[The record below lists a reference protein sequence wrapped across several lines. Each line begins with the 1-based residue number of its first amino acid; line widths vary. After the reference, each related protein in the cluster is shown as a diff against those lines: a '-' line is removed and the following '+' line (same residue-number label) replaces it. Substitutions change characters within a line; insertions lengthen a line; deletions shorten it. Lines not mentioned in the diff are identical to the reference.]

1 MADAPGSRRAY
12 DGTRRVGMV
21 KVETVKTA
29 RSRSAPP
36 GRRMSCGRI
45 PLECAVRRLDM
56 TSRFTQR
63 TRGAR
68 LLLLAAV
75 GAAALG
81 MSACSTKTEGAAKL
95 PGPVGNPANCPW
107 LNPHLPIAR
116 RVALIMRKMTLADEI
131 GIVEGH
137 GMHPYVGDIKENAA
151 LCLPRIGLEDG
162 PNGVG
167 DGMTGVTQ
175 LPSGAALAATFSRTL
190 AYQYGQVI
198 GAEQAA
204 KGSSVD
210 LGPTVNIDRD
220 PRWGREF
227 ESLSEDPRLAGEI
240 AAAEIRGIQREGTIA
255 QVKHFDAY
263 NQET

>member
-1 MADAPGSRRAY
+1 
-12 DGTRRVGMV
+12 
-21 KVETVKTA
+21 
-29 RSRSAPP
+29 
-36 GRRMSCGRI
+36 
-45 PLECAVRRLDM
+45 M
-56 TSRFTQR
+56 TSRFTQL
-63 TRGAR
+63 TRGVR

-75 GAAALG
+75 GVAALG
-81 MSACSTKTEGAAKL
+81 MSACSTKTERVATL
-95 PGPVGNPANCPW
+95 PGPVGTAADCPW
-107 LNPHLPIAR
+107 LNRHLPIAR
-116 RVALIMRKMTLADEI
+116 RVALIMGKMTLADEI

-137 GMHPYVGDIKENAA
+137 GTHPYVGDIAENAA

-175 LPSGAALAATFSRTL
+175 LPSGASLAATFSRTL
-190 AYQYGQVI
+190 AYAYGRVI
-198 GAEQAA
+198 GAEQAT

-227 ESLSEDPRLAGEI
+227 ESLSEDPHLTGEI
-240 AAAEIRGIQREGTIA
+240 AAAEIRGIQSEGTIA

-263 NQET
+263 NQETNRNTPMDQVIVSRRAPEIPSQDQYHRSAVAR